1 MSSSCTD
8 SPEDDGEEAV
18 MATSEPE
25 RQAETSVAEAGSGS
39 EPAAP
44 PPRVTL
50 MASRVRTKEAPEG
63 PGTERGSPVV
73 VVVVVVFVVFVVF
86 VVVVVVVFVVVV
98 VGLFEEAESRERE
111 RERVR
116 EEEES

>member
-1 MSSSCTD
+1 
-8 SPEDDGEEAV
+8 

-73 VVVVVVFVVFVVF
+73 FVVVVFVVFVVF
-86 VVVVVVVFVVVV
+86 VVVVFVVVV
-98 VGLFEEAESRERE
+98 VVVGVFEEAESRE

>member
-1 MSSSCTD
+1 
-8 SPEDDGEEAV
+8 

-73 VVVVVVFVVFVVF
+73 VVFVVVVFVVFVVVVF
-86 VVVVVVVFVVVV
+86 VVVVVVV

-111 RERVR
+111 RVR

>member
-1 MSSSCTD
+1 MSSSCTE

-73 VVVVVVFVVFVVF
+73 FVVVVFVVFVVF
-86 VVVVVVVFVVVV
+86 VVVVFVFVVVVV

-111 RERVR
+111 RVR